1 MTTMPVSAIVMDIE
15 GTTSAARH
23 VYDVMFPYARAE
35 MRTWIE
41 QHPFDPETIGV
52 VVDVATQLGVSPTDR
67 DAIVDQLTQWIDD
80 DVKAAPLKT
89 IQGLIWEQ
97 GYARGELS
105 SHMFDDVA
113 PALRAWKDAGLT
125 LVIYSSGSVAAQKA
139 LFTYAPQGNLDE
151 LIDANFDITTAGP
164 KREVSSYRTIATALG
179 MEPGQLLF
187 LSDIQAELDAARDAG
202 WQVMGVLREGEAQA
216 TANASDVITSFTE
229 LSVRPAD

>member
-1 MTTMPVSAIVMDIE
+1 MDIE

-23 VYDVMFPYARAE
+23 VYDVMFPYARAH
-35 MRTWIE
+35 MRSWIE
-41 QHPFDPETIGV
+41 QHPLDPETIGV

-67 DAIVDQLTQWIDD
+67 DAIVGQLTQWIDD

-113 PALRAWKDAGLT
+113 PALRAWNDAGLT
-125 LVIYSSGSVAAQKA
+125 LAIYSSGSIAAQKA

-216 TANASDVITSFTE
+216 TVNASDVITSFTE
-229 LSVRPAD
+229 LNVHTGD